1 MPHASPQTPQ
11 TSLDPV
17 YQEEQGHLSD
27 VYQKLLAL
35 RDELT
40 KRIEVGHKAAAR
52 DLISMSE
59 EVTQDF
65 GGADETMETL
75 AAIETLNSVIDAY
88 NQAHDFDVERL
99 GRVMLLLS
107 QPYFAKV
114 RLRMAAGGEP
124 RDIYIGA
131 VGVTDEHHTPLVVD
145 WRNPIAETYYNQ
157 QMGPCSYIVN
167 GNVRTAEMLL
177 RRQFDITKDHL
188 NGYFDTTV
196 AIQDSLLL
204 SALRHG
210 HTEKLRAITA
220 TIQREQNAV
229 VRHEDVPVLLVGGI
243 AGSGKTSV
251 LLQRVAFLLYQER
264 GTLDA
269 SQLYLFTPND
279 VFQRYIDT
287 VLPSLGERNPQTFTW
302 RQFFESLGQAE
313 RPMGE
318 DTDPVAFTQL
328 EGALRTLELN
338 ADDFSDIRVD
348 GLTLVRA
355 AQIKRSCDKFP
366 RAAMGPRR
374 MALVKEELHEKLD
387 RKLTQMAKDE
397 DVQNELLALD
407 LDEQLRIFG
416 EMIDPD
422 PADQKSVIAFTRRY
436 VGHRYAAAHDVIES
450 NQWLRI
456 DHIGQRILHEGTLT
470 AVEWLYLELLLTG
483 GTARDARFVMVDEV
497 QDYTVAQLMLLARYF
512 AGAHFLLLGDENQAI
527 REGTATF
534 AQIREIF
541 ERTHG
546 SVDELSLRTSYRSS
560 PKITELF
567 SGLLDEC
574 KRGQPSSVQ
583 RDSDD
588 PVIRS
593 CPSDG
598 EGYVRELKAHIAAA
612 QARVDE
618 AAARGE
624 DYLAAV
630 ITADR
635 PRANWLRK
643 QLGEQVLALRK
654 GEGLPSSGV
663 ILLDLHL
670 AKGLEFDEV
679 IVPDA
684 QAGAYPDIPLARRRL
699 YTAISRA
706 MHRVCVLS
714 QGAMTPLLDGVSHA
728 SADNR

>member
-1 MPHASPQTPQ
+1 MPDASPQTPQ
-11 TSLDPV
+11 RDVDPV
-17 YQEEQGHLSD
+17 YQEEQAHLSA

-35 RDELT
+35 RDELRE
-40 KRIEVGHKAAAR
+40 RIEGGHKAAAQ

-99 GRVMLLLS
+99 GRVMLLLR

-114 RLRMAAGGEP
+114 RLRMTANEGP
-124 RDIYIGA
+124 HDIYIGA

-157 QMGPCSYIVN
+157 QMGPCSYTVN
-167 GNVRTAEMLL
+167 GNVRTVEMLL
-177 RRQFDITKDHL
+177 RRQFDITEDHL

-229 VRHEDVPVLLVGGI
+229 VRHEDVPVLLVSGI

-251 LLQRVAFLLYQER
+251 LLQRIAYLLYQER

-287 VLPSLGERNPQTFTW
+287 VLPSLGERNPKTFTW

-318 DTDPVAFTQL
+318 DTDPVVFTRL
-328 EGALRTLELN
+328 EEALRTLELD

-387 RKLTQMAKDE
+387 RKLAQMAKNE

-422 PADQKSVIAFTRRY
+422 PADQKSVVAFTKRY
-436 VGHRYAAAHDVIES
+436 VGHKYASAHDIIES
-450 NQWLRI
+450 NRWLRV
-456 DHIGQRILHEGTLT
+456 DHIGQRILHEGTLN
-470 AVEWLYLELLLTG
+470 AVVWLYLELLLTG

-497 QDYTVAQLMLLARYF
+497 QDYTIAQIMLLARYF

-527 REGTATF
+527 RESTATF
-534 AQIREIF
+534 AQIREVF

-546 SVDELSLRTSYRSS
+546 SVDELGLLTSYRSS
-560 PKITELF
+560 PKVTELF
-567 SGLLDEC
+567 SSLLDRGE
-574 KRGQPSSVQ
+574 RGQLNSVQ

-588 PVIRS
+588 PIVRE
-593 CPSDG
+593 CPSDA
-598 EGYVRELKAHIAAA
+598 EGYLAELRTHITAA
-612 QARVDE
+612 QKRVDE
-618 AAARGE
+618 AAARSE
-624 DYLAAV
+624 SYLAAV
-630 ITADR
+630 IAADK

-643 QLGEQVLALRK
+643 QLGEQVHALRR
-654 GEGLPSSGV
+654 GEGLPASGV
-663 ILLDLHL
+663 VLLDLRL

-679 IVPDA
+679 IIPDA
-684 QAGAYPDIPLARRRL
+684 QAEAYPGTPLARHRL

-714 QGAMTPLLDGVSHA
+714 QGAMTPLLDGAGGHA
-728 SADNR
+728 AG